1 MDFEKRLQEA
11 ISRGQQQ
18 HAAKSQTQAQQ
29 AVSEEELRRLH
40 SQYRLELSD
49 HIEQAVRRLPD
60 HFLGFRYESL
70 SGDRG
75 WGGAISRDD
84 VRRGGNSF
92 SRLEVAVR
100 PFSASHVL
108 ELTAKGTVSN
118 KEIFNRTHFQ
128 RIWEVDL
135 ASYRQMVDLWII
147 EYAERYAAQ
156 A

>member
-1 MDFEKRLQEA
+1 MDFNDRLKEA
-11 ISRGQQQ
+11 ITRGERQQ
-18 HAAKSQTQAQQ
+18 AAKTQNEARA

-60 HFLGFRYESL
+60 HFPGFRYESL

-75 WGGAISRDD
+75 WGAGISRDD

-100 PFSASHVL
+100 PYSPSQVL
-108 ELTAKGTVSN
+108 ELTAKGTISN

-135 ASYRQMVDLWII
+135 ASYRQMADMWII

-156 A
+156 P

>member
-1 MDFEKRLQEA
+1 MDFDKRLQEA
-11 ISRGQQQ
+11 ISRGQRQ
-18 HAAKSQTQAQQ
+18 HVAKSQDAARQ

-40 SQYRLELSD
+40 SQYRLELSE

-60 HFLGFRYESL
+60 HFPGFRYESL

-75 WGGAISRDD
+75 WGAGISRDD

-100 PFSASHVL
+100 PFASSQVL
-108 ELTAKGTVSN
+108 ELTAKGTIAN

-128 RIWEVDL
+128 RVWEVDL
-135 ASYRQMVDLWII
+135 AGFRQMVDLWII